1 MPALEVDDLTMYYE
15 IPFRGFVRAVDG
27 ISFSLEKGESLG
39 IVGESG
45 CGKSSLAITLMRL
58 LPKNARILKGRV
70 ILDGINIY
78 ELPEDRLR
86 KRVRWKRISMVFQG
100 AMNALHPIIKVGD
113 QIIEAIMLHEN
124 ISKEEAWKRAG
135 DLLELVGIDRSRLDN
150 YPFEFSGGMRQRAMI
165 AMALALNPD
174 VLLADEPTTAL
185 DVIVQAQILKLIKDL
200 QRRFGISLILIS
212 HDVSVIAEMSD
223 KVAVMYAGKFQ
234 EFGSTFDVF
243 LNPLHPYT
251 KGLLSGVPS
260 VKGKPRRLKS
270 IPGAPPNL
278 LNPPKGCRFAPRC
291 PFAKKKCF
299 EEEPDLEEVDN
310 SHYVR
315 CHFAEELRGVPWD
328 VSE

>member
-1 MPALEVDDLTMYYE
+1 MPVLDVDDLTMYYE

-58 LPKNARILKGRV
+58 LPKNARIIKGRV

-86 KRVRWKRISMVFQG
+86 KEIRWKRISMVFQG

-113 QIIEAIMLHEN
+113 QIVEAIMLHEDV
-124 ISKEEAWKRAG
+124 SKEEAWKRAG

-200 QRRFGISLILIS
+200 QRKFGISLILIS

-234 EFGSTFDVF
+234 EFGSAFDVF

-291 PFAKKKCF
+291 PFAKEKCF
-299 EEEPDLEEVDN
+299 EEEPDLVEIEDK
-310 SHYVR
+310 HYVR
-315 CHFAEELRGVPWD
+315 CHFAEELREVPWD

>member
-1 MPALEVDDLTMYYE
+1 MPALEVEDLTMYYE

-58 LPKNARILKGRV
+58 LPKNAKILKGKV
-70 ILDGINIY
+70 VLDGINIY
-78 ELPEDRLR
+78 KLPEDRLR
-86 KRVRWKRISMVFQG
+86 KEIRWKRISMVFQG

-113 QIIEAIMLHEN
+113 QIVEAIMLHEDV
-124 ISKEEAWKRAG
+124 SKEEAWKRAG
-135 DLLELVGIDRSRLDN
+135 DLLELVGIDRSRLNN

-200 QRRFGISLILIS
+200 QRKFGISLILIS

-223 KVAVMYAGKFQ
+223 KVAVMYAGRFQ
-234 EFGSTFDVF
+234 EFGSALDVF

-278 LNPPKGCRFAPRC
+278 LNPPRGCRFAPRC
-291 PFAKKKCF
+291 PFAKEKCF
-299 EEEPDLEEVDN
+299 EEEPELMEIEDE
-310 SHYVR
+310 HYVR
-315 CHFAEELRGVPWD
+315 CHFAEELREVPWD
-328 VSE
+328 ASE

>member
-1 MPALEVDDLTMYYE
+1 MPALEVDNLTMYYE

-58 LPKNARILKGRV
+58 LPKNARIIKGRV

-78 ELPEDRLR
+78 ELPEDQLR
-86 KRVRWKRISMVFQG
+86 KKIRWKRISMVFQG

-113 QIIEAIMLHEN
+113 QIVEAIMLHEDV
-124 ISKEEAWKRAG
+124 SKEEAWKRAG

-200 QRRFGISLILIS
+200 QREFGISLILIS

-234 EFGSTFDVF
+234 EFGSASDVF

-291 PFAKKKCF
+291 PFAKEKCF
-299 EEEPDLEEVDN
+299 EEEPDLVEIDDN
-310 SHYVR
+310 HYVR
-315 CHFAEELRGVPWD
+315 CHFAEELREVPWD

>member
-1 MPALEVDDLTMYYE
+1 MPVLQVEDLTMYYE
-15 IPFRGFVRAVDG
+15 IPFKGYVKAVDD
-27 ISFSLEKGESLG
+27 ISFTLEKGESLG

-58 LPKNARILKGRV
+58 LPKNGRIIKGSV
-70 ILDGINIY
+70 LLDGIDIY
-78 ELPEDRLR
+78 KLPEEKLR
-86 KRVRWKRISMVFQG
+86 KEIRWKRISMVFQG

-113 QIIEAIMLHEN
+113 QIVEAIMLHED
-124 ISKEEAWKRAG
+124 ISKEEARRRAG

-200 QRRFGISLILIS
+200 QSKFGISLVLIS

-234 EFGSTFDVF
+234 ELGSAVDVF

-291 PFAKKKCF
+291 PFAKEKCF
-299 EEEPDLEEVDN
+299 NEEPELVEIN
-310 SHYVR
+310 GNHYVR
-315 CHFAEELRGVPWD
+315 CHFADELREVLWN

>member
-1 MPALEVDDLTMYYE
+1 MPALEVDNLTMYYE

-58 LPKNARILKGRV
+58 LPKNARIIKGRV

-78 ELPEDRLR
+78 ELPEDQLR
-86 KRVRWKRISMVFQG
+86 KKIRWKRISMVFQG

-113 QIIEAIMLHEN
+113 QIVEAIMLHEDV
-124 ISKEEAWKRAG
+124 SKEEAWKRAG

-200 QRRFGISLILIS
+200 QREFGISLILIS

-234 EFGSTFDVF
+234 EFGSAFDVF

-291 PFAKKKCF
+291 PFAKEKCF
-299 EEEPDLEEVDN
+299 EEEPDLVEIDDN
-310 SHYVR
+310 HYVR
-315 CHFAEELRGVPWD
+315 CHFAEELREVPWD